1 MLVFNQKVHR
11 SQYFSHLHYVT
22 FKTFNTFK
30 GTMSN
35 TNDDIYYKWLMKVIT
50 DRICLDCWSK
60 SDQGDQRETE
70 MPNTQ
75 VMDVL

>member
-1 MLVFNQKVHR
+1 
-11 SQYFSHLHYVT
+11 
-22 FKTFNTFK
+22 
-30 GTMSN
+30 MSN
-35 TNDDIYYKWLMKVIT
+35 TNDDIYYKWLMEVIT

-75 VMDVL
+75 EMDVLRGGR

>member
-1 MLVFNQKVHR
+1 
-11 SQYFSHLHYVT
+11 
-22 FKTFNTFK
+22 
-30 GTMSN
+30 MSN

-60 SDQGDQRETE
+60 SDQGDQREAE

-75 VMDVL
+75 EMDVLRRGR